1 MDVAITSAII
11 GAIIGGGIG
20 AVVSLWIAFRQQ
32 KRDDLARGQTKEK
45 AIEAAVEKLNA
56 EHIFVLKE
64 LGPQAS
70 FPAPE
75 EMARISQNQRKARL
89 RKILEESFSN
99 L

>member
-20 AVVSLWIAFRQQ
+20 AAVSLWIAFRQQ
-32 KRDDLARGQTKEK
+32 KRDDLARSQTKGK

-56 EHIFVLKE
+56 GHIFVLKE

-75 EMARISQNQRKARL
+75 EMARKSQDQRKNRL
-89 RKILEESFSN
+89 RKILEETLSD